1 MRECLDRVR
10 ERVVSGV
17 RQWCLSVVFVSGVCQ
32 WFSVVRWLWM
42 WLGMDGWTAGRG
54 LIDGFGLRLG
64 EVRAQADTFSG
75 LG

>member
-1 MRECLDRVR
+1 
-10 ERVVSGV
+10 
-17 RQWCLSVVFVSGVCQ
+17 
-32 WFSVVRWLWM
+32 
-42 WLGMDGWTAGRG
+42 MDGWTAGRG